1 MRVAHVVAS
10 FSPLSETFI
19 YDSIVDSVRRG
30 IDARV
35 ITHARHNTRERP
47 FEPVHSI
54 PLPSRWQ
61 PERVWSRLS
70 VTFKLRER
78 DQQHTTML
86 RRGLKTLLS
95 EVRPDIIHAHFG
107 DIGWTVAPVAEEL
120 DIPLIVTFYGYDVSL
135 LTRRRSW
142 RQRFGELANH
152 IDAAIGISDHV
163 CRKLTPLG
171 FPGHKIKKL
180 YLGVDV
186 GTIRYSDPFRRF
198 DGRTVRCLH
207 VGRLVPKKSPI
218 NLVRS
223 FAIARTTLRPTLD
236 LKLTIAGDGPL
247 RDELAATIDALDLAD
262 AVDVLGAT
270 DHRRILDLYAE
281 SHVYTQHC
289 VTAEDGDQEGMGL
302 SFAEASASG
311 LPIISTVHN
320 GIPEVVID
328 GKSGCL
334 VAEGDIQGMADK
346 MIWAARNPNLWT
358 QLGLAGL
365 AHIQEQF
372 SLSKQ
377 TEKYLALLQDVR
389 SFAATSRADSSTA
402 AHR

>member
-1 MRVAHVVAS
+1 MRTLRVAHVVAS
-10 FSPLSETFI
+10 FSPLSQTFI

-30 IDARV
+30 VDAHV
-35 ITHARHNTRERP
+35 ITHARHSTRERP
-47 FEPVHSI
+47 FEPVYSI
-54 PLPSRWQ
+54 PFPSRWQ
-61 PERVWSRLS
+61 PERVLSRVS
-70 VTFKLRER
+70 VTLKLRER
-78 DQQHTTML
+78 DQQYTTML
-86 RRGLKTLLS
+86 RRGLKKLLW
-95 EVRPDIIHAHFG
+95 EVRPDIVHAHFG
-107 DIGWTVAPVAEEL
+107 DIGWTVAPVAADL
-120 DIPLIVTFYGYDVSL
+120 DIPLIVTLYGYDVSL

-142 RQRFGELANH
+142 RRRFGELANRT
-152 IDAAIGISDHV
+152 AVAIGISDHV
-163 CRKLTPLG
+163 CQKLPPLG
-171 FPGHKIKKL
+171 FPVHKIKKL

-186 GTIRYSDPFRRF
+186 GTIRYSDPFQRF

-207 VGRLVPKKSPI
+207 VGRLVPKKSPT

-223 FAIARTTLRPTLD
+223 FAIARTTLRPAVD

-247 RDELAATIDALDLAD
+247 RDELVATINSLDLAD

-270 DHRRILDLYAE
+270 DHRRVLELYSE

-311 LPIISTVHN
+311 LPVVSTVHN

-328 GKSGCL
+328 GKSGYL
-334 VAEGDIQGMADK
+334 VAEGDLQGMADK

-358 QLGLAGL
+358 QLGLAGR

-377 TEKYLALLQDVR
+377 TEKYLALLQGAVTR
-389 SFAATSRADSSTA
+389 TSPGLSGIDI
-402 AHR
+402 